1 MAILVFAPLRV
12 SVEDLH
18 VIILILWWCYAP
30 LLWDYVS
37 VEDLHVIILIL
48 IITSSCNISLHV
60 SVEDLHVI
68 ILILPTAPS
77 SGSSWVCFSRRPA
90 CYNTDTERTGAYTKS
105 VFWSFSR
112 RPACYNTDTLD
123 FLFINQCDRSKIL
136 SYFSQ

>member
-1 MAILVFAPLRV
+1 MVISFSPVSVEDLHVIILILYLAILVFAPLRV

-90 CYNTDTERTGAYTKS
+90 CYNTDT
-105 VFWSFSR
+105 
-112 RPACYNTDTLD
+112 LD